1 MPPREVELTA
11 LRQRYEIPQEA
22 RVVLFVGKLIPRKRP
37 LDLVQALARLNSEGK
52 VIGLFVG
59 EGPLRE
65 KILFA
70 GGSRVR
76 ITGFINQ
83 TEMPAHYA
91 LGDLLAMTSAHDPHP
106 LAITEAA
113 ALGVP
118 AVISDRCGCYGPRDV
133 LRVGE
138 NGFVYPCGDVQKLAA
153 RLTTL
158 LTDEPLRQKMAARAR
173 KLALTQDITV
183 AARAIIDAVKAL
195 KNSYDH

>member
-11 LRQRYEIPQEA
+11 LRQRYGIPQEA

-52 VIGLFVG
+52 VIGLFEG

-83 TEMPAHYA
+83 TEMPAH
-91 LGDLLAMTSAHDPHP
+91 
-106 LAITEAA
+106 
-113 ALGVP
+113 
-118 AVISDRCGCYGPRDV
+118 
-133 LRVGE
+133 
-138 NGFVYPCGDVQKLAA
+138 
-153 RLTTL
+153 
-158 LTDEPLRQKMAARAR
+158 
-173 KLALTQDITV
+173 
-183 AARAIIDAVKAL
+183 
-195 KNSYDH
+195 